1 MQTLYVIIGFLR
13 LLIGLPLLLIACL
26 MMTAVGWVP
35 LNIKGYSLAQWLST
49 LWTRIIVLCFGLH
62 VRCNNPQAFRGHAG
76 FVFANHS
83 SYADVFIMVHQLPF
97 RFLAAA
103 EYLAWPFVGWAGK
116 AAGTFPVDRSSMR
129 SRAAAIIKLGKMA
142 HFPALA
148 LFPEGII
155 GPLGQLQPFYHGA
168 FKVCAENQIPYIV
181 CAIVYDDVPTMGWGD
196 ETIAPAVWRL
206 VRARKR
212 QHAEL
217 RVLRVVRPTSEDN
230 PRQLAIE
237 AHREV
242 AQALGYPPK
251 M

>member
-1 MQTLYVIIGFLR
+1 MQTLTGILR

-35 LNIKGYSLAQWLST
+35 LKIKGYSLAQWFST
-49 LWTRIIVLCFGLH
+49 IWTRLAIPVFGLRI
-62 VRCNNPQAFRGHAG
+62 RCNNSKVFWGHTG

-83 SYADVFIMVHQLPF
+83 SYADVFVVLHQLPF

-103 EYLAWPFVGWAGK
+103 EYLAWPFIGWAGK

-129 SRAAAIIKLGKMA
+129 SRAEAIIKLGKIT

-155 GPLGQLQPFYHGA
+155 GPLGELQPFYHA
-168 FKVCAENQIPYIV
+168 VFKICAENRIPYIL

-196 ETIAPAVWRL
+196 EPIAHAVWRM
-206 VRARKR
+206 VRARKP
-212 QHAEL
+212 QYAEL
-217 RVLRVVRPTSEDN
+217 RVLRVVCPNPEDN
-230 PRQLAIE
+230 PRQLATE
-237 AHREV
+237 AHRDV
-242 AQALGYPPK
+242 AQALGYEAK